1 MDNAT
6 REALGDVAALA
17 LLVLRGLLLWILIPL
32 GFVLWLVI
40 FGWSA
45 RVGLG
50 TFLGWLDLNLTAA
63 LQRALGLPVRGKGSK
78 RSAEFVPMRLMQSVK
93 HRIHI
98 VRDPF

>member
-1 MDNAT
+1 M
-6 REALGDVAALA
+6 AAFA
-17 LLVLRGLLLWILIPL
+17 LLVIRGVLLWILIPV

-50 TFLGWLDLNLTAA
+50 NFLGWLDLNLTAA
-63 LQRALGLPVRGKGSK
+63 LQRALGLPTRTTGTLRKE
-78 RSAEFVPMRLMQSVK
+78 EFVPMRLMQMVT